1 MQKNNLCPL
10 PNKVLVYEEID
21 TISQSIFNSKVPNKK
36 NINKN
41 KPIRKRNNIF
51 TKNYNITRNIIN
63 NYTYSKFQKYFEK
76 NYNIFLGNVLLKTFD
91 LDSINKKAYLISNY
105 YNIKES
111 KIIFPKREF
120 YYRHHIEFL
129 ERPNLISI
137 YFNKIEKEYSQD
149 RLNEYRNQKK
159 KENSIKKKEENNQK
173 IFDTNVLEEIENYS
187 TTITQASNNEKF
199 ATITPF
205 EIFRRCEDDK
215 KISQKIKNN
224 NEIINEK
231 DKDEKSKLTFSESC
245 ISYYSKNVPK
255 NNEIINEKDKDEK
268 SKLTFSESC
277 ISYYS
282 KNVPDESLITVIN
295 GLSNKPK
302 KYKPEE
308 KKLITFFSKKKEEMQ
323 KITKFNK
330 INSNQ
335 RINGINKFIKKETKK
350 EKRISNS
357 NNKKNKKLVAY
368 DITNQNLIKKI
379 SSNSKK
385 KSNNMNYPS
394 FNSINKR
401 KEVFNLKRKSFK
413 KKRNTIQYMDN
424 TKNKYK
430 NNLVSISINN
440 IDDLLNIFLTPE
452 NKNKFRE
459 KAQIPKKQNK
469 KNSALTNVNNIFD
482 INNKK
487 NSQSQ
492 SQKKFKKI
500 KKENK
505 LYKSKSP
512 LTRLF
517 NTGNKEKSE
526 ESKNYKKRK
535 SVLISQQNNNLLVK
549 SMNFT
554 NRRNYLYRNK
564 KRQNNA
570 VTLSQNFDLIMK
582 NLLK

>member
-76 NYNIFLGNVLLKTFD
+76 NYNIFLGNVLLKTFNI
-91 LDSINKKAYLISNY
+91 DSINKKAYLISNY

-215 KISQKIKNN
+215 KLSQKIKN
-224 NEIINEK
+224 
-231 DKDEKSKLTFSESC
+231 
-245 ISYYSKNVPK
+245 

-335 RINGINKFIKKETKK
+335 RMNGINKFIKKETKK

-357 NNKKNKKLVAY
+357 NNKKNKKLVVY

>member
-215 KISQKIKNN
+215 KLSQKIKNN

-245 ISYYSKNVPK
+245 ISYYSKNVP
-255 NNEIINEKDKDEK
+255 E
-268 SKLTFSESC
+268 
-277 ISYYS
+277 
-282 KNVPDESLITVIN
+282 ESLITVIN

-335 RINGINKFIKKETKK
+335 RMNGINKFIKKETKK

-357 NNKKNKKLVAY
+357 NNKKNKKLVVY

-394 FNSINKR
+394 FNLINKR

>member
-215 KISQKIKNN
+215 KLSQKIKNN

-231 DKDEKSKLTFSESC
+231 DKD
-245 ISYYSKNVPK
+245 
-255 NNEIINEKDKDEK
+255 DK

-357 NNKKNKKLVAY
+357 NNKKNKKLVVY

-394 FNSINKR
+394 FNLINKR

>member
-21 TISQSIFNSKVPNKK
+21 TISQSIFNPKTSKK

-41 KPIRKRNNIF
+41 NTINKRNNNF
-51 TKNYNITRNIIN
+51 AKSNNNIRKIIN
-63 NYTYSKFQKYFEK
+63 NNIYSKFQKYFEK
-76 NYNIFLGNVLLKTFD
+76 NYNIFFGNILLKKFN
-91 LDSINKKAYLISNY
+91 LNSFNNKKAYLISNY
-105 YNIKES
+105 YNIEET

-120 YYRHHIEFL
+120 YYRHHFEFL

-137 YFNKIEKEYSQD
+137 YFNNIEREYGKD
-149 RLNEYRNQKK
+149 KLNEYLNQKK
-159 KENSIKKKEENNQK
+159 KENLIIEKEEINQK
-173 IFDTNVLEEIENYS
+173 IFDINVLEKIENYS

-199 ATITPF
+199 VTITPF

-215 KISQKIKNN
+215 KLSQKIKNN
-224 NEIINEK
+224 EINNNK
-231 DKDEKSKLTFSESC
+231 DKDEKSSKLTFSESC
-245 ISYYSKNVPK
+245 ISY
-255 NNEIINEKDKDEK
+255 NEDKDEK
-268 SKLTFSESC
+268 SSKLTFSESC

-302 KYKPEE
+302 KYKQEE
-308 KKLITFFSKKKEEMQ
+308 KKLITFFNKKKEEIQ
-323 KITKFNK
+323 KMTKFNK
-330 INSNQ
+330 MNNVNQNQ
-335 RINGINKFIKKETKK
+335 RMTTGINKFIKKETKK

-357 NNKKNKKLVAY
+357 NNKKNKKLVVY
-368 DITNQNLIKKI
+368 DVINQNLIKKR

-385 KSNNMNYPS
+385 KSNMNYPS
-394 FNSINKR
+394 FNLINKR

-413 KKRNTIQYMDN
+413 KKRNTIQYGDIN
-424 TKNKYK
+424 KNINR

-440 IDDLLNIFLTPE
+440 IDALLNIFLTPE
-452 NKNKFRE
+452 NKNRYKE
-459 KAQIPKKQNK
+459 KGTIQKKQNK

-487 NSQSQ
+487 NSQSI

-500 KKENK
+500 KKNK

-517 NTGNKEKSE
+517 NTRNNEKSE
-526 ESKNYKKRK
+526 ENKNYKKRK
-535 SVLISQQNNNLLVK
+535 SVLISEKNNNLLVK

-570 VTLSQNFDLIMK
+570 ITLSQNFDSIMK

>member
-76 NYNIFLGNVLLKTFD
+76 NYNIFLGNVLLKTFNID
-91 LDSINKKAYLISNY
+91 NINKKAYLISNY

-159 KENSIKKKEENNQK
+159 KENSIKKKEENNQR
-173 IFDTNVLEEIENYS
+173 IFDINVLEEIENYS

-199 ATITPF
+199 TAITPF

-215 KISQKIKNN
+215 KLSQKIKN
-224 NEIINEK
+224 
-231 DKDEKSKLTFSESC
+231 
-245 ISYYSKNVPK
+245 

-335 RINGINKFIKKETKK
+335 RMNGINKFIKKETKK

-357 NNKKNKKLVAY
+357 NNKKNKKLVVY

-570 VTLSQNFDLIMK
+570 VTLSQNFDSIMK